1 MIKKIIIIIL
11 LIFGIGLLAYPF
23 AGNVYNYIRQ
33 MMAINSYNQQI
44 SQLDEQRKN
53 DIMKYA
59 EEYNKSLAEG
69 NQLSGLQDPFNEDKM
84 KKRAFTAGAYSG
96 LNMEDKV
103 IGYIKIPSINV
114 DLPIYDNTS
123 EIALRKGVGHLSN
136 SSLPIGGLDTH
147 CVLTGH
153 TALAAAT
160 LLSDL
165 DKLNLDDLFYI
176 KVLDELHTY
185 KVDQIKV
192 VLPTDTSDLRIERG
206 KDYISLITCT
216 PYGINTH
223 RLIVRGTR
231 DDEAGSQEILLQND
245 DFWEMILRN
254 SYLIVT
260 IIIAILIIIIT
271 LIIII
276 VRKRR
281 KNVKND

>member
-1 MIKKIIIIIL
+1 MIKKTIIIIL

-23 AGNVYNYIRQ
+23 AGNVYNYIKQ

-59 EEYNKSLAEG
+59 EEYNKSLVEG
-69 NQLSGLQDPFNEDKM
+69 NQLSGLQDPFNEDKIR
-84 KKRAFTAGAYSG
+84 KEAFTAGTYSG
-96 LNMEDKV
+96 LNMDNKV

-136 SSLPIGGLDTH
+136 TSLPIGGLDTH

-192 VLPTDTSDLRIERG
+192 VLPTDTSDLKIEKG

-245 DFWEMILRN
+245 DFWEMVLRN
-254 SYLIVT
+254 SYLIVAV
-260 IIIAILIIIIT
+260 IIAILIIIMT